1 MANTPKER
9 QEWIYNELVKNPLLL
24 YKEIFPIYT
33 VKFAVSRVT
42 FDKDW
47 KKSRDL
53 IGKYQAKVNAAKTKA
68 SIALEVKAVKEGL
81 RSKMDRLLLLQELVD
96 ECLLNLTTGN
106 CNDFY
111 IFEGKQKEFTRKM
124 TQREINDTRKTLQT
138 LQSEIS
144 KIEGDY
150 ASIKNE
156 NITTI
161 LTPEEKQEKINK
173 LKEKLNGKKI

>member
-1 MANTPKER
+1 MASTPKER
-9 QEWIYNELVKNPLLL
+9 QEWIYNELINNPLIQH
-24 YKEIFPIYT
+24 KEMFSKHGL
-33 VKFAVSRVT
+33 KFTVSRVT
-42 FDKDW
+42 FNKDW
-47 KKSRDL
+47 KKATAL
-53 IGKYQAKVNAAKTKA
+53 LKKYQGKVNAAKTKA

-124 TQREINDTRKTLQT
+124 TQREVNDTRKTLQT

-156 NITTI
+156 NTNTTELNI
-161 LTPEEKQEKINK
+161 KNKISWGG
-173 LKEKLNGKKI
+173 KEIEI